1 MMASGDNMMFG
12 RWTGLAL
19 AAMSAVVL
27 ASCQIDSRISM
38 RAYDIKN
45 VAETAVPVPVAATIT
60 AVFASKSWCE
70 DEGAMAIQALGG
82 TVPIVPVSCKSEG
95 ENATGQFNLTS
106 NMVRTDGSQDPST
119 VVEEVLDGSLVRLAV
134 FPHGK
139 RKDLLSVGIFLDLP
153 KLEAAKTKLVNMP
166 VFKEGLYQGQ
176 VGLSF
181 SVNITNDLPTM
192 AKFYLKDVSAD
203 ADQPYDESVLEVPPG
218 GSETITLDPEKQNKL
233 MQQGWTNFFAMAA
246 R

>member
-1 MMASGDNMMFG
+1 MFG

-19 AAMSAVVL
+19 TVASALML

-70 DEGAMAIQALGG
+70 DEGAMAISTLGG
-82 TVPIVPVSCKSEG
+82 TVRILPVSCKRDG
-95 ENATGQFNLTS
+95 ANAIGQFSLTTS
-106 NMVRTDGSQDPST
+106 MVRTEGLRDPSA
-119 VVEEVLDGSLVRLAV
+119 VVEEVLGGNLVRLAV

-176 VGLSF
+176 VGLTF
-181 SVNITNDLPTM
+181 SVTITNDLPTM
-192 AKFYLKDVSAD
+192 AKFYLRDVSAD
-203 ADQPYDESVLEVPPG
+203 TDQPSDESVLEVPPG
-218 GSETITLDPEKQNKL
+218 GSETITLDSEKQSKL
-233 MQQGWTNFFAMAA
+233 LQQGWANFFAMAA

>member
-1 MMASGDNMMFG
+1 
-12 RWTGLAL
+12 
-19 AAMSAVVL
+19 
-27 ASCQIDSRISM
+27 
-38 RAYDIKN
+38 
-45 VAETAVPVPVAATIT
+45 
-60 AVFASKSWCE
+60 
-70 DEGAMAIQALGG
+70 MAIQTLGG
-82 TVPIVPVSCKSEG
+82 SVSIVPMSCKADG
-95 ENATGQFNLTS
+95 ESATGQFTLTTS
-106 NMVRTDGSQDPST
+106 MVRTEGAQDPST
-119 VVEEVLDGSLVRLAV
+119 VVQEVLNGSIVQLAV
-134 FPHGK
+134 FPHGN

-153 KLEAAKTKLVNMP
+153 KLEAAKAKLVNMP

-218 GSETITLDPEKQNKL
+218 GSETITLDPEKQSKL
-233 MQQGWTNFFAMAA
+233 LQQGWANFFAMAA

>member
-1 MMASGDNMMFG
+1 MIFG

-19 AAMSAVVL
+19 AAVSAVIL

-38 RAYDIKN
+38 RAHDIKN
-45 VAETAVPVPVAATIT
+45 VAETAVPVPVTATVT

-82 TVPIVPVSCKSEG
+82 SVPIVPVSCKRDG
-95 ENATGQFNLTS
+95 ENAIGQFNLTT
-106 NMVRTDGSQDPST
+106 NMVRTEGSRDPST
-119 VVEEVLDGSLVRLAV
+119 VVGEVLDGSLVRLAV

-153 KLEAAKTKLVNMP
+153 KLEAAKAKLVNMP

-181 SVNITNDLPTM
+181 SVNVTNDSSTM

-203 ADQPYDESVLEVPPG
+203 ADQPYDESVLEVPPV
-218 GSETITLDPEKQNKL
+218 E
-233 MQQGWTNFFAMAA
+233 A
-246 R
+246 RRSPLIPKSRTSS